1 MPFELTTYEAYD
13 FANRRHIGPS
23 PLEMT
28 EMLNVIGFSSLDALI
43 DATVP
48 QVIRQDQP
56 LSFGGPMSERD
67 ALHHMKQVA
76 GKK

>member
-23 PLEMT
+23 PSEME
-28 EMLNVIGFSSLDALI
+28 EMLRTIGFDRLDALI

-48 QVIRQDQP
+48 KAIRQTAP
-56 LSFGGPMSERD
+56 LDFGPAMS
-67 ALHHMKQVA
+67 
-76 GKK
+76 